1 VDTKKVELL
10 GHHYFSVLNLLLGAP
25 AAVMAPTATLQAGV
39 VVTEVVAALLIM
51 LVVFP
56 GLRQAL
62 TAR

>member
-1 VDTKKVELL
+1 MELL
-10 GHHYFSVLNLLLGAP
+10 DHHYFSVLNLLLGAP
-25 AAVMAPTATLQAGV
+25 AAVMAPTATLEAGV